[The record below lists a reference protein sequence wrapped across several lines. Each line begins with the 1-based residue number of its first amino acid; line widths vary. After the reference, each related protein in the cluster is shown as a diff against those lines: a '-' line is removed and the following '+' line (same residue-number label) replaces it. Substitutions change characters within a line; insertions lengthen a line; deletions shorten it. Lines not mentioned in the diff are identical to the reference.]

1 MSLLR
6 YHNAIVRRSTPIKPR
21 PLDLPVP
28 SPAYAR
34 RARHDKVVSADS
46 IRCAGTDPVGGINGK
61 LDHKLPNC
69 LHCLHGG
76 NAAAP
81 RNQNTI
87 GSLRMALKI
96 ERFQPEGMNVRKSG
110 GQPSYSH
117 VVTVSGTGKI
127 VYTAGQLARD
137 IDGNCVGKGDMRAQM
152 EQTFQNLDRCLKA
165 AGATWADVVK
175 TNTFVT
181 DFDEFQKC
189 GDVRM
194 RYLGVATPTSTTV
207 GVTRLAGPDFM
218 IEIEA
223 VAVVNS

>member
-1 MSLLR
+1 MSG
-6 YHNAIVRRSTPIKPR
+6 A
-21 PLDLPVP
+21 
-28 SPAYAR
+28 
-34 RARHDKVVSADS
+34 
-46 IRCAGTDPVGGINGK
+46 
-61 LDHKLPNC
+61 
-69 LHCLHGG
+69 
-76 NAAAP
+76 
-81 RNQNTI
+81 
-87 GSLRMALKI
+87 
-96 ERFQPEGMNVRKSG
+96 
-110 GQPSYSH
+110 
-117 VVTVSGTGKI
+117 GKI
-127 VYTAGQLARD
+127 VYIAGQLARD

-152 EQTFQNLDRCLKA
+152 EQTFKNLDRCLKA

-194 RYLGVATPTSTTV
+194 RYFGVASPTV